1 MLALGVLAT
10 GSYVHL
16 CSHSEGASAIASR
29 LTKKLRPRSSM
40 GGVLYP
46 SLVNKLIY
54 TIGYGWAIRTG
65 RFLDWVRAVLKAV
78 SIADLHS
85 LAVGFINVTLLAF
98 ACIVIDSRLPPRP
111 IGRLSSF
118 VDFKVFVGKENR
130 GYMLYVVGAGVVWLG
145 TCPFDFH
152 SSMPEQSTLTH
163 FPRALKASTRRSF
176 TRAYQVARCFFSF
189 DSH

>member
-1 MLALGVLAT
+1 
-10 GSYVHL
+10 
-16 CSHSEGASAIASR
+16 
-29 LTKKLRPRSSM
+29 M

-65 RFLDWVRAVLKAV
+65 RSSDSVRPVLKAV
-78 SIADLHS
+78 SIAERHS
-85 LAVGFINVTLLAF
+85 LSVGFINVALLAF

-111 IGRLSSF
+111 IGKLSSF

-145 TCPFDFH
+145 TCPFDLH
-152 SSMPEQSTLTH
+152 SLMTEQSTLTH
-163 FPRALKASTRRSF
+163 SPRALKASTRRSF
-176 TRAYQVARCFFSF
+176 TRTHQVARFSFSF